1 MWRDRASRIDPDCR
15 MKGSKRERKEEN
27 VGRKQIQRKN
37 KRKMNRNKLKDEKVS
52 S

>member
-1 MWRDRASRIDPDCR
+1 

-27 VGRKQIQRKN
+27 AGRKQIRRKN
-37 KRKMNRNKLKDEKVS
+37 KIKMNRNKLKDEKVS